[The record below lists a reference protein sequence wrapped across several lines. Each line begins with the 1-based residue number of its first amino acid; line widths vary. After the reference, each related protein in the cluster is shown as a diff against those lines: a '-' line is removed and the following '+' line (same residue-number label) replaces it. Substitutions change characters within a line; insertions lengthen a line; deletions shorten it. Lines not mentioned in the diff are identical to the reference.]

1 MEIKRYR
8 TMALESFKT
17 LNDLNPTYMQDLF
30 YLRLSSARQ
39 PNDIAVVRANTNAYG
54 TKNLRSLGPQI

>member
-1 MEIKRYR
+1 
-8 TMALESFKT
+8 MALESFKT

-54 TKNLRSLGPQI
+54 TKKLRSLGPQI